1 MEQKVRF
8 KMHKVKKNW
17 VTIGVTALSMVTVAG
32 GTLLADQQVQADEQ
46 NPANQSGDSSQ
57 DLLQE
62 TPATT
67 NDAAT
72 TVAPTIATDA
82 NTASVNIPVA
92 DATSTTTAASDRAAA
107 PTTNAATVDTNS
119 GQAAPSTNVQP
130 ASADTSATTT
140 DTTTDTT
147 NNTTTA
153 TTDRAA
159 TTDTASTEA
168 RTRSRR
174 DLAETREAN
183 TNTAT
188 GIQWINGKQY
198 YVNSDG
204 SVRKNFVFEQD
215 GKSYYFDSETG
226 ALATKSQDEFSTYQG
241 DCGFFIWKPALQKR

>member
-72 TVAPTIATDA
+72 TVVPTIATDA

-92 DATSTTTAASDRAAA
+92 DATTMA
-107 PTTNAATVDTNS
+107 
-119 GQAAPSTNVQP
+119 
-130 ASADTSATTT
+130 
-140 DTTTDTT
+140 
-147 NNTTTA
+147 
-153 TTDRAA
+153 
-159 TTDTASTEA
+159 
-168 RTRSRR
+168 
-174 DLAETREAN
+174 
-183 TNTAT
+183 
-188 GIQWINGKQY
+188 
-198 YVNSDG
+198 
-204 SVRKNFVFEQD
+204 
-215 GKSYYFDSETG
+215 
-226 ALATKSQDEFSTYQG
+226 
-241 DCGFFIWKPALQKR
+241 

>member
-32 GTLLADQQVQADEQ
+32 GTLLADQQIQADEQ

-72 TVAPTIATDA
+72 TVAPTIAADA

-92 DATSTTTAASDRAAA
+92 DATSTTTAVTDRAAA

-119 GQAAPSTNVQP
+119 DQAAPKYKCT
-130 ASADTSATTT
+130 TSC
-140 DTTTDTT
+140 
-147 NNTTTA
+147 N
-153 TTDRAA
+153 
-159 TTDTASTEA
+159 
-168 RTRSRR
+168 
-174 DLAETREAN
+174 
-183 TNTAT
+183 
-188 GIQWINGKQY
+188 
-198 YVNSDG
+198 
-204 SVRKNFVFEQD
+204 
-215 GKSYYFDSETG
+215 
-226 ALATKSQDEFSTYQG
+226 
-241 DCGFFIWKPALQKR
+241 

>member
-32 GTLLADQQVQADEQ
+32 GTLWADQQVQADEQ
-46 NPANQSGDSSQ
+46 NPANQSSDSSQ

-62 TPATT
+62 IPATT

-72 TVAPTIATDA
+72 TVAPTISADA
-82 NTASVNIPVA
+82 NTASVAIPVA
-92 DATSTTTAASDRAAA
+92 DATSTTTNVTDRAAA
-107 PTTNAATVDTNS
+107 SASNAATVETNS

-130 ASADTSATTT
+130 ATTDTSATAT
-140 DTTTDTT
+140 DTNTNTNASVTATDRV
-147 NNTTTA
+147 A

-159 TTDTASTEA
+159 TTDTASTET

-174 DLAETREAN
+174 ALAETREAN

-204 SVRKNFVFEQD
+204 SVRKNFVFEPV
-215 GKSYYFDSETG
+215 SYTHLTLPTNSYTCRSRWSPD
-226 ALATKSQDEFSTYQG
+226 Q
-241 DCGFFIWKPALQKR
+241 

>member
-92 DATSTTTAASDRAAA
+92 DATSTTTAVTDRAAA

-140 DTTTDTT
+140 DTT

-159 TTDTASTEA
+159 TTDTANTEA

-174 DLAETREAN
+174 AWQKLVKPIPIQRLVSNGLTANNTMSIVTVVCVRTSSLSKMGSHITLMLKQELLRLSHRMNFQTEPIKQPSIFHLET
-183 TNTAT
+183 
-188 GIQWINGKQY
+188 
-198 YVNSDG
+198 S
-204 SVRKNFVFEQD
+204 S
-215 GKSYYFDSETG
+215 
-226 ALATKSQDEFSTYQG
+226 TK
-241 DCGFFIWKPALQKR
+241 R

>member
-1 MEQKVRF
+1 
-8 KMHKVKKNW
+8 MHKVKKNW

-72 TVAPTIATDA
+72 TVAPTIAADA

-92 DATSTTTAASDRAAA
+92 DTTSTTTAVTDRAAA
-107 PTTNAATVDTNS
+107 PTTNVATVDTNS

-130 ASADTSATTT
+130 AAADTSATTT
-140 DTTTDTT
+140 DANT
-147 NNTTTA
+147 NAA

-159 TTDTASTEA
+159 TTDTANTEA
-168 RTRSRR
+168 RTRSVRA
-174 DLAETREAN
+174 LAETREAN

-215 GKSYYFDSETG
+215 GKSYYFDAETG
-226 ALATKSQDEFSTYQG
+226 ALATKSQDEFSTEPIKATV
-241 DCGFFIWKPALQKR
+241 DFHLETSSTKR